1 MMRYLS
7 YRIIERADSRMEVR
21 IGMCNRI
28 LYVPRRIYT
37 YTIS

>member
-21 IGMCNRI
+21 IGVQPHPIRPTT
-28 LYVPRRIYT
+28 YV